1 MSCPLDYSLCD
12 RTVTL
17 YRCRNGTV
25 TRRVEHNAW
34 YDYQTVQLTDE
45 LGNRQER
52 QFQLIIPGN
61 ADLLPGDRVYDGVG
75 PAVTQAQWADF
86 LPVCTPGLSQVQYV
100 KPCYWQG
107 TVCHTEA
114 GRK

>member
-12 RTVTL
+12 QTVTL
-17 YRCRNGTV
+17 YRYRDGA
-25 TRRVEHNAW
+25 VERQVAENAW
-34 YDYQTVQLTDE
+34 YSYQTAQVTDA
-45 LGNRQER
+45 LGTRQETA
-52 QFQLIIPGN
+52 FQLILPGD
-61 ADLLPGDRVYDGVG
+61 AALLPGDRVYDGIG
-75 PAVTQAQWADF
+75 PEITEREWAGF

-107 TVCHTEA
+107 QLCHTEA